1 LQCPENQID
10 SGKYR
15 LCDNQT
21 SPHQAVI
28 TQSVAAALA
37 AIAVLYICTPASV
50 KICER
55 QQHQQHPYHVLSSS
69 VRSCPNRS
77 YDAEEADCQRQER
90 IVQKMQRR
98 MRFSSSNSRSNS
110 RTRKRT
116 TKQRGERN
124 EDKKGT
130 RTSFLRFSK
139 RMGKTHKLRTM
150 LSWHLDNKLH
160 PKTASSSTTSLD
172 PS

>member
-10 SGKYR
+10 SGKHR
-15 LCDNQT
+15 PCDNQT

-37 AIAVLYICTPASV
+37 AMAVLYICTPASV

-90 IVQKMQRR
+90 IVQKMQDQEQQ
-98 MRFSSSNSRSNS
+98 SREEKETHNP
-110 RTRKRT
+110 TN
-116 TKQRGERN
+116 GE
-124 EDKKGT
+124 DPQ
-130 RTSFLRFSK
+130 
-139 RMGKTHKLRTM
+139 MGKTHKLRTM
-150 LSWHLDNKLH
+150 LSWHLDKKLH